1 MMLFL
6 KRNFLQ
12 LTIGLTLF
20 TIATESCWHKSC
32 EQVCIER

>member
-1 MMLFL
+1 MKTFL

-12 LTIGLTLF
+12 LTIGLALF
-20 TIATESCWHKSC
+20 IIATESCWHKSC